1 MWVQTTT
8 RSSLWS
14 FLLSPN
20 YQHSLSALVLQHPLT
35 YIHCAEGFK
44 TILYTSFSFCLSRS
58 DIKKRARV
66 QNTIC
71 RYQMS
76 CYLWVQEE
84 LEGRPCDPWL
94 ASAQTTH
101 PTRNNGR
108 DCPAPLSA
116 REVMQ
121 TPLQRRL
128 LWTFARHFSLSGS
141 RFPNSRFCLFAQPNQ
156 HVFGTQCTALPP
168 HYYSG
173 WKAILCKSTRII
185 GINKQPFAKQPAL
198 AELIHKPARHT
209 FASCIF
215 SDSPRAA
222 QWGCII
228 LSNKFEN

>member
-1 MWVQTTT
+1 MLTIINLTSKQDFASTILFIRW
-8 RSSLWS
+8 LKF
-14 FLLSPN
+14 FLASD
-20 YQHSLSALVLQHPLT
+20 SLSFVVFNQIYVSSNYNSEQSLIFPPLQIISTLSTLVLLHPLT
-35 YIHCAEGFK
+35 CYPLRTNSKQYCIP
-44 TILYTSFSFCLSRS
+44 LSLFCLSRS

-94 ASAQTTH
+94 ASARTTH

-128 LWTFARHFSLSGS
+128 LWAFAALFSRLV
-141 RFPNSRFCLFAQPNQ
+141 P
-156 HVFGTQCTALPP
+156 
-168 HYYSG
+168 
-173 WKAILCKSTRII
+173 
-185 GINKQPFAKQPAL
+185 
-198 AELIHKPARHT
+198 
-209 FASCIF
+209 
-215 SDSPRAA
+215 
-222 QWGCII
+222 
-228 LSNKFEN
+228 